1 MTMAMDFQKY
11 LDEAF
16 SKINIAD
23 FEELEPEK
31 PPRDIYREIRE
42 LIIYERRK
50 QGISQEEL
58 AERSGLPLEELINIE
73 NGVVHPS
80 IETLQELARA
90 LGKRLIIDFQ
100 DEDIYP

>member
-1 MTMAMDFQKY
+1 MDMDFQKY

-23 FEELEPEK
+23 FEEPESEVL
-31 PPRDIYREIRE
+31 PRDIYREIRE

-50 QGISQEEL
+50 QDISREEL
-58 AERSGLPLEELINIE
+58 AERSRLSPEELANIE
-73 NGVVHPS
+73 NGVTHPS
-80 IETLQELARA
+80 IETLQEIARS
-90 LGKRLIIDFQ
+90 LGKRLVIDFQ